1 MLPVRPILVPEADT
15 SNRNCKVLLDGGFYE
30 RVIHFDYEQ
39 FCPLLLYIQTILFVL
54 IVLCMF
60 TLEPWLG
67 SFKNADLRKVFVE
80 IQLWEFCV
88 YVRMKITGLCQSSIF
103 WCMPHIPTISLSI
116 RCFVSWRAWVPQPF
130 GSTFYG
136 HEVLQLPPCCN
147 WPWSRLGRGRRGW
160 QWWRVL
166 WHERTFASLELLH
179 VVFHCG
185 HCCYAGVR
193 SLSLA
198 KTTKLWW
205 T

>member
-103 WCMPHIPTISLSI
+103 LVYAAYPHNFTEHPVFRFVTGLSSAAI
-116 RCFVSWRAWVPQPF
+116 WLHFLRSW
-130 GSTFYG
+130 STPATTL
-136 HEVLQLPPCCN
+136 LQLTLKQTRKRKKRMTVMTGVVAWENICLIGAVACGFSL
-147 WPWSRLGRGRRGW
+147 WS
-160 QWWRVL
+160 
-166 WHERTFASLELLH
+166 LLL
-179 VVFHCG
+179 CW
-185 HCCYAGVR
+185 CQK
-193 SLSLA
+193 S
-198 KTTKLWW
+198 
-205 T
+205 